1 MWVEKEFFNGL
12 VSVNFMKI
20 LKGLKM
26 KHWFNL

>member
-20 LKGLKM
+20 LKDLKM
-26 KHWFNL
+26 KALV

>member
-20 LKGLKM
+20 LKGLKL
-26 KHWFNL
+26 KALL